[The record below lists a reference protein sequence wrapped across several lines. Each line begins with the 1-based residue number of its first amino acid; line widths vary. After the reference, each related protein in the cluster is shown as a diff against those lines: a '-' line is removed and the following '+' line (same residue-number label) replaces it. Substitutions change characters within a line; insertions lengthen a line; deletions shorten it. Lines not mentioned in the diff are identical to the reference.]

1 MSWSS
6 RLQTLTALSTT
17 EAEYISAVKAG
28 KEVVWMH
35 QLLAEL
41 GFPLSGP
48 SVLHM
53 DNQSAINV
61 AKNPEHHG
69 RMKHLDLRFFWL
81 RDQVKA
87 RVLVPHFVGT
97 ENMPADILTKALD
110 IPRIKRCRTSMGLE

>member
-17 EAEYISAVKAG
+17 EAEYISAVEAG
-28 KEVVWMH
+28 KEVVWMC

-53 DNQSAINV
+53 DNQSAISV

-87 RVLVPHFVGT
+87 KLLVPKFVGT
-97 ENMPADILTKALD
+97 ESMPAEIMTKPLD
-110 IPRIKRCRTSMGLE
+110 VARVERCRRSMGLE